1 MEKGEFIMRKK
12 IYSVLALT
20 LVAVMGFHTVSFAD
34 AEVTKPYIS
43 FGADLTKSEK
53 AKVME
58 LLDVTQDDLDKGKYK
73 IGQVTNKQEHEYLD
87 DYLSSKIIGKR
98 ALSSVIVEKEEKGYG
113 VQVVTKNIAFC
124 SEGMYRN
131 ALITAGITDANVKVA
146 GPTSITGTAALV
158 GVMQAY
164 ENITGEEITEES
176 KDAANNELVVTGE
189 LAENIGEKGTAEQ
202 LVALIKEKV
211 LAGDI
216 KTRDDILDAVD
227 EASGELK
234 VELGD
239 EDRQKIADLMD
250 KISDLD
256 LNIEDLKQ
264 QASDIYEKLEN
275 LDVDTKGFVD
285 TIKGWLQRVLDVL
298 TGWLSK

>member
-1 MEKGEFIMRKK
+1 MRMRKK
-12 IYSVLALT
+12 IYSALAVA
-20 LVAVMGFHTVSFAD
+20 LVAVMGFSTVSFAD

-58 LLDVTQDDLDKGKYK
+58 LLGVTQEELDDKKYK
-73 IGQVTNKQEHEYLD
+73 IGQVTNEDEHEYLD
-87 DYLSSKIIGKR
+87 DYLSAKVIGTR
-98 ALSSVIVEKEEKGYG
+98 ALSSVIVNKREEGYG

-131 ALITAGITDANVKVA
+131 ALITAGISDADVKVA

-164 ENITGEEITEES
+164 ENITGEEISEES
-176 KDAANNELVVTGE
+176 KDAANNELIVTGE

-211 LAGDI
+211 LVGDI
-216 KTRDDILDAVD
+216 KTREDILDAVD

-234 VELGD
+234 VELSD

-256 LNIEDLKQ
+256 LNINDLKS
-264 QASDIYEKLEN
+264 QASDLYQKLEN
-275 LDVDTKGFVD
+275 LDVDTKGFVE

-298 TGWLSK
+298 TGWMSK

>member
-1 MEKGEFIMRKK
+1 MRKK

-20 LVAVMGFHTVSFAD
+20 LVTVMGFHTVSFAD